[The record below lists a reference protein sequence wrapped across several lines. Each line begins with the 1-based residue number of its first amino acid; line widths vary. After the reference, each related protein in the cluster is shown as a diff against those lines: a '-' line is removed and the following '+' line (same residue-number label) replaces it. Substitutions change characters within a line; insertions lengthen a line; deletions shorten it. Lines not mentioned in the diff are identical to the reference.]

1 MVTMYDC
8 VPCRFPKKVT
18 APAGVFPG
26 ELSFLKDLRLLR
38 VIRVLRVARIL
49 QKSRSLRWD
58 VLLVVVLGGVQLLG
72 VGKKLAGKCLK
83 TLPFFSGF
91 RNAFSISFW
100 PIATAK
106 RCRTVEHP

>member
-1 MVTMYDC
+1 M
-8 VPCRFPKKVT
+8 
-18 APAGVFPG
+18 
-26 ELSFLKDLRLLR
+26 KDLRLLR

-83 TLPFFSGF
+83 TLPFFLGF
-91 RNAFSISFW
+91 GTHFRFHFGL
-100 PIATAK
+100 
-106 RCRTVEHP
+106 

>member
-1 MVTMYDC
+1 MTVS
-8 VPCRFPKKVT
+8 
-18 APAGVFPG
+18 AGVIPG

-72 VGKKLAGKCLK
+72 VGKNLQA
-83 TLPFFSGF
+83 S
-91 RNAFSISFW
+91 
-100 PIATAK
+100 
-106 RCRTVEHP
+106 V